1 MDRFE
6 LRYADYSL
14 SSDQEAVRD
23 AFGEFFRNEC
33 PTERVRAA
41 EPFGYD
47 EKLWRQ
53 LADMGAA
60 SMGLAESAGGGGASL
75 VDLLLVAKEAGAAL
89 APVPYVEH
97 AVASRALAGS
107 PGATAELVAEVASGR
122 RVAALAMEPVGASA
136 AGASGGGASVRQLVP
151 GGAVARSVLALD
163 GSTLVVVH
171 ADEPRPLAPNQGS
184 TPLAWWDLGDGRRQ
198 ELASGPDAVA
208 RYQVARAEWKLL
220 TAAALVGLTERALGI
235 AVEFARTRETM
246 GVPIGSLQGVAF
258 PLADV
263 AIGISGARNLVWRA
277 GWMLEHEPSEARRLV
292 PAAFAYAAQVATHG
306 ATTSAHMQG
315 GLGFTSEADAS
326 LYFLRAKGW
335 SLLAG
340 DPAEDVIAVA
350 DALVA
355 DRLAAGA
362 HGADTLAAA
371 GG

>member
-14 SSDQEAVRD
+14 SSEQEAVRD
-23 AFGEFFRNEC
+23 AFHAFFTNEC

-41 EPFGYD
+41 EPLGYE

-53 LADMGAA
+53 LADLGAA
-60 SMGLAESAGGGGASL
+60 SMGLAESAGGDGAAL
-75 VDLLLVAKEAGAAL
+75 VELLLVAEEAGAAL
-89 APVPYVEH
+89 APVPFIEH
-97 AVASRALAGS
+97 AAASRALAGS
-107 PGATAELVAEVASGR
+107 PGASAEFVADVARGR
-122 RVAALAMEPVGASA
+122 RVLALAMEP
-136 AGASGGGASVRQLVP
+136 AGAQARQLVP

-163 GSTLVVVH
+163 GSTLIVVH
-171 ADEPRPLAPNQGS
+171 ADEPPALVPNQGS
-184 TPLAWWDLGDGRRQ
+184 TPLAWWDLAGGRRQ
-198 ELASGPDAVA
+198 ELAEGPDARA

-235 AVEFARTRETM
+235 AVEFAKTRETM

-263 AIGISGARNLVWRA
+263 AIGICGARNLVRRA
-277 GWMLEHEPSEARRLV
+277 GWMLEHEPGEAQRLV

-315 GLGFTSEADAS
+315 GLGFTIEADAS

-340 DPAEDVIAVA
+340 DPAEDLIAVA

-355 DRLAAGA
+355 ASGW
-362 HGADTLAAA
+362 
-371 GG
+371 